1 MAGGVANVALPTL
14 GAALDVSFAE
24 SEWVSCLPARMDAY
38 PPLRRAV
45 FSVASI
51 VAALA
56 PVRDWV
62 PAAPTGWAMGLLG
75 QWRLYVASDSA
86 WRL

>member
-1 MAGGVANVALPTL
+1 MADGVANVALPTP
-14 GAALDVSFAE
+14 GAALDASVAE
-24 SEWVSCLPARMDAY
+24 SQWVSGLPARMDAY
-38 PPLRRAV
+38 SPLRRAV

-51 VAALA
+51 VAAMA

-62 PAAPTGWAMGLLG
+62 PAAQTGWAMGLLG
-75 QWRLYVASDSA
+75 QWRLYVASGSA